1 MPSGHRTLAGTVLF
15 LNQVLPVYL
24 LATCHHI
31 PVTCSTSE
39 IVKCTP
45 DARPESP
52 PRSVWPGVRPREGS
66 GSASAVQ
73 VTRNESQVSR
83 KAVAGSQR
91 PHWSERNAP
100 TATRGNER
108 ARAGEAGQRGPRSR
122 PAARQLAHGLQEAP
136 LPEAGTGS
144 RAAWERWF
152 PHTSFLS
159 FEASRLSGYQLG
171 SIRPFTVTE
180 PGAPRLY
187 RVEVTATGGVG

>member
-1 MPSGHRTLAGTVLF
+1 M
-15 LNQVLPVYL
+15 NQVLPMYL

-31 PVTCSTSE
+31 PVTCFTTE
-39 IVKCTP
+39 IVKCTA
-45 DARPESP
+45 DARPESS

-73 VTRNESQVSR
+73 VMRSESQVMSR

-91 PHWSERNAP
+91 PHRRERNAP
-100 TATRGNER
+100 TATRGYER
-108 ARAGEAGQRGPRSR
+108 ARVGEAGQRGPRSR